1 MNQHFQTSF
10 PDDNNEH
17 SLNDD
22 SRDDGDHFLEEPN
35 SEEENEMEKIELNFP
50 KHPNKK
56 AFHTQIESDSH
67 FRQFYQ
73 RQQQH
78 KAATTL
84 QVGKPNS
91 TSPIYNYFGEG
102 NMYLNQKGDDKDD
115 GNVQFNYLK
124 KESLINSP
132 TKSINMEQCAPNYTD
147 FDFFAQQQNFQ
158 GNESPI
164 RIGSQMNTNTGT
176 NNNNVNTQVIENL
189 NNSNN
194 NYNDNY
200 ENDNDNENEL
210 GLSPNPN
217 HVNNNM
223 NMNLDLNNFNNSKY
237 QFNDMMKLMSQQT
250 QFHQQ
255 QQHPKQQQQQPFN
268 AVVKENSF
276 NNEYINEQYN
286 NQINPYAFANKQMN
300 SNISGLNQ
308 MNNSS
313 NNNNSNFNLN
323 LYNNS
328 NNNNVNMNTNNN
340 NNMNIF
346 NNNNNLLGQNMLNVF
361 NNTNNINNIFN
372 NPFMMNN
379 QHNEY
384 NQQQFPKQ
392 HQQQQPL
399 KREDYIFEKFGKKGW
414 QCNHCNNFNFESK
427 YIYNIHITP

>member
-10 PDDNNEH
+10 PEDNEH
-17 SLNDD
+17 SLND
-22 SRDDGDHFLEEPN
+22 SPDDGDHFLEEPN

-73 RQQQH
+73 RQPQH
-78 KAATTL
+78 KAATTH
-84 QVGKPNS
+84 QAGKPNS

-102 NMYLNQKGDDKDD
+102 NMYLNQKGDDKDE

-132 TKSINMEQCAPNYTD
+132 TKSINMEQCVPNYTD

-164 RIGSQMNTNTGT
+164 RMGNQMNTNTNT
-176 NNNNVNTQVIENL
+176 NNNNNVNTQVIENL

-200 ENDNDNENEL
+200 ENEL
-210 GLSPNPN
+210 GLSPNN
-217 HVNNNM
+217 VNNM
-223 NMNLDLNNFNNSKY
+223 NMNLDLNSFNNSKY

-255 QQHPKQQQQQPFN
+255 QQQQQQQPFN

-286 NQINPYAFANKQMN
+286 NQINPYAFANKQIN
-300 SNISGLNQ
+300 SNIAGLNQ
-308 MNNSS
+308 I
-313 NNNNSNFNLN
+313 NNNNNNTFNLN

-328 NNNNVNMNTNNN
+328 NNNNNVNTNN

-372 NPFMMNN
+372 SPFIMNN
-379 QHNEY
+379 QHTEY

-427 YIYNIHITP
+427 LIHIHIYIYNNNSKS